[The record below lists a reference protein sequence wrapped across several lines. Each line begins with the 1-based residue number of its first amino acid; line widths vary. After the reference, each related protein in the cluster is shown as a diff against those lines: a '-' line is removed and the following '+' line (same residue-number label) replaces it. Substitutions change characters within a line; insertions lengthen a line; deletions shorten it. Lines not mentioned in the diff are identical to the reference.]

1 MALAPHILSPATTT
15 PRATDT
21 VRRGASALA
30 AVLGAAFCASNTSE
44 IDVAGVL
51 RTAEA
56 QEAAQ
61 EKRPTTT

>member
-1 MALAPHILSPATTT
+1 MALAPHILSPATPA
-15 PRATDT
+15 PRTAEP
-21 VRRGASALA
+21 VRRGASALVA
-30 AVLGAAFCASNTSE
+30 MLGAAFCASNTTE

-61 EKRPTTT
+61 EKRTP

>member
-1 MALAPHILSPATTT
+1 MALAPHILSPAASE
-15 PRATDT
+15 PRTGAVDA

-51 RTAEA
+51 RTA
-56 QEAAQ
+56 AAQ
-61 EKRPTTT
+61 EKHDNPDH